1 MLIVIALLAFVA
13 GLACGL
19 ALRPGIDRRLRLRRL
34 LKSARA
40 RRAAVDPVPAIATP
54 NEHALLPRDYYLA
67 GKKER
72 GSLAEGFGLKAA
84 PAATT
89 STEPDVAKIPMPRD
103 YYERD
108 TPEDAG
114 TLSESF
120 GLKPRGEGPA

>member
-1 MLIVIALLAFVA
+1 MLIVIVLLAFVA

-40 RRAAVDPVPAIATP
+40 RRTTVDPEEKIATQS
-54 NEHALLPRDYYLA
+54 EHVLPRDYYLA

-72 GSLAEGFGLKAA
+72 GSLAEGFGLKTA
-84 PAATT
+84 PAAATG
-89 STEPDVAKIPMPRD
+89 TEPDVAKTPMPRD

-108 TPEDAG
+108 SPEDVG

-120 GLKPRGEGPA
+120 GLKPRGENPA

>member
-1 MLIVIALLAFVA
+1 MLIVIVLLVFVA

-54 NEHALLPRDYYLA
+54 SEHALPRDYYLA

-72 GSLAEGFGLKAA
+72 GSLAEGFGLKVA
-84 PAATT
+84 PATT
-89 STEPDVAKIPMPRD
+89 TGTEPDVAKIPMPRD

-114 TLSESF
+114 TLAEGF

>member
-1 MLIVIALLAFVA
+1 MLIVIVLLAFVA

-40 RRAAVDPVPAIATP
+40 RRAAVAPAPAITTP
-54 NEHALLPRDYYLA
+54 GEHVLPRDYYLA

-72 GSLAEGFGLKAA
+72 GSLAEGFGLKTA
-84 PAATT
+84 PAAATG
-89 STEPDVAKIPMPRD
+89 TEPDAAKIPMPRD

-108 TPEDAG
+108 TPDDAG

-120 GLKPRGEGPA
+120 GLKPRSEDPA